1 MFKHAVNKSD
11 DGKTLRNL
19 VQRDVKTAIV
29 EKRFRKTADEV
40 FTHKEYHPI
49 VNQRV
54 FSLQDDEDKDGYGG
68 MKEIL
73 NIQFK
78 ETYSKFL
85 YLSIH

>member
-1 MFKHAVNKSD
+1 M
-11 DGKTLRNL
+11 
-19 VQRDVKTAIV
+19 V
-29 EKRFRKTADEV
+29 ERSFTKIANEV
-40 FTHKEYHPI
+40 YTHKEYHPI

-54 FSLQDDEDKDGYGG
+54 FSLQEDEEKDGYGG
-68 MKEIL
+68 MKDIL